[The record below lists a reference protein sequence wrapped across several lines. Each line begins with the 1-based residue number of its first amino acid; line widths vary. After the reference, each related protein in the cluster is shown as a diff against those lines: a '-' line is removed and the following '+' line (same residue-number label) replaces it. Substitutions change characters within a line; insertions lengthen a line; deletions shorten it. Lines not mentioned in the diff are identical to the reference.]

1 MHEAHAGHAIA
12 EERHGLR
19 RTAPFILSGLS
30 GGHGVFHWFTQSFF
44 VMLPAVVAAFGLSGL
59 QVGAI
64 ATTREVVSGTIALPG
79 GLVTDMV
86 RRH

>member
-1 MHEAHAGHAIA
+1 M
-12 EERHGLR
+12 EETQTVHGLAEQHHGVR

-44 VMLPAVVAAFGLSGL
+44 VMLPAVVATFGLSGF

-64 ATTREVVSGTIALPG
+64 AAVREVV
-79 GLVTDMV
+79 
-86 RRH
+86 